1 MIIQFIKKLLL
12 AVTSIVLASTVT
24 AQNITNA
31 RFEQDGNK
39 VRVSYTLDKKTDIE
53 IRYSTDGG
61 VTYSGR
67 LKAVTGDVG
76 GNVLPGNNVIIWS
89 PLDEGIEIS
98 SQRVCFKISSG
109 TQESLQQ
116 KSSKSELN
124 TFVLANLAYSNSP
137 QLSYGITIGIV
148 KRWGFYLSANTN
160 GKFYH
165 EDFSVD
171 NDGTTDSDYNI
182 SYQFDGELYSR
193 LNVTGGAVVRVY
205 KPICVYAGL
214 GYGYRTLLWSTTN
227 GDKAKVTSHS
237 HSGLSAEVGLLLAAK
252 HFSMSAGIT
261 TVDKNYRELKV
272 GIGLAF

>member
-1 MIIQFIKKLLL
+1 MIIRFIKKLLL
-12 AVTSIVLASTVT
+12 AATAIVLTSTVT

-39 VRVSYTLDKKTDIE
+39 VRITYTLDKKTDIE
-53 IRYSTDGG
+53 IRYSADGG
-61 VTYSGR
+61 ITYSGR

-76 GNVLPGNNVIIWS
+76 GNVLPGDNVIIWS

-116 KSSKSELN
+116 KSTETKPI
-124 TFVLANLAYSNSP
+124 TFVLANAAYSNSP
-137 QLSYGITIGIV
+137 QLSYGITIGMV
-148 KRWGFYLSANTN
+148 KRLGFYLSANTN

-165 EDFSVD
+165 EDFSVGS
-171 NDGTTDSDYNI
+171 DGTTDSDYNL
-182 SYQFDGELYSR
+182 SYQFDRELYSR
-193 LNVTGGAVVRVY
+193 LNVTGGPVVRIY
-205 KPICVYAGL
+205 KPICIYAGM

-237 HSGLSAEVGLLLAAK
+237 HSGLSAEAGLLFAIKKL
-252 HFSMSAGIT
+252 SMSVGII
-261 TVDKNYRELKV
+261 TVDKNYRELKAGV
-272 GIGLAF
+272 GLAF